1 MDKFKDPT
9 SSDVKFQ
16 GNDYLPSEITQNK
29 EIIDDCCIEGKADRS
44 IRKLRKSQKDSNTV
58 NSGD

>member
-16 GNDYLPSEITQNK
+16 GEDYLPSEATQNK
-29 EIIDDCCIEGKADRS
+29 EIISNPNIEQKADRS